1 MCSSDLFMFQNFT
14 IKQKIVIPLSL
25 IIGLFTVSSVLNVM
39 TTSKQSELSDTLNEQ
54 IVPNLFTIE
63 DAYRDLYQATSAVQ
77 GIALAETQAD
87 IDHHIHE
94 YKDNA
99 YKALPR
105 MEKVIELSRAGVM
118 PASHGADVQKLVSL
132 GQKWLQSYEVMLSKP
147 QSQWL
152 SYYNEHKN
160 TFEEQFVDVRA
171 QLNVVKSA
179 IEDKQGELKSDISAA
194 TARAESIL
202 EMGIIVVILAALGMV
217 FLLLRTV
224 LKPLNDIKDAMAQI
238 ASGDGDLSQRI
249 QINTQDEIGQLAK
262 AFNEFVSKI
271 QATVSQVIDSSNTLR
286 QEMANLSSLT
296 ETIADSTVSQQRDSE
311 AVAAAVHEMQV
322 TSRNVSESA
331 NEAAVASQTANDELS
346 NTNVILEQTVGSIR
360 DLAGEIESASH
371 VINTLDNDVSDIAS
385 VLDVIRGIAEQT
397 NLLALNAA
405 IEAARAGE
413 QGRGFAVVADEVR
426 SLASRTQQ
434 STGEIQAMI
443 EKLQSGAGQAV
454 EVMRG
459 SQNSSEETIQSAG
472 RASESL
478 AEILNAI
485 SRMNEM
491 NTHIATAASQQST
504 VSDEVNTNVQGIADS
519 STSIVDIVTQ
529 AQQSLAMLSQ
539 QTKRLDQ
546 QVSQFRV

>member
-1 MCSSDLFMFQNFT
+1 MFQNFT

-39 TTSKQSELSDTLNEQ
+39 TTSKQSELSYTLNEQ

-118 PASHGADVQKLVSL
+118 PASHGADVQKLVTL

-171 QLNVVKSA
+171 QLNVVKST

-296 ETIADSTVSQQRDSE
+296 ATIADSTVSQQRDSE

-539 QTKRLDQ
+539 QTQRLDQ

>member
-1 MCSSDLFMFQNFT
+1 MFQNFT

-118 PASHGADVQKLVSL
+118 PASHGADVQKLVTL

-202 EMGIIVVILAALGMV
+202 EMGIVVVILAALGMV

-539 QTKRLDQ
+539 QTQRLDQ

>member
-1 MCSSDLFMFQNFT
+1 MFQNFT

-99 YKALPR
+99 NKALPR

-118 PASHGADVQKLVSL
+118 PASHGADVQKLVTL

-296 ETIADSTVSQQRDSE
+296 ATIADSTVSQQRDSE

-539 QTKRLDQ
+539 QTQRLDQ

>member
-1 MCSSDLFMFQNFT
+1 MFQNFT

-118 PASHGADVQKLVSL
+118 PASHGADVQKLVTL

-346 NTNVILEQTVGSIR
+346 NTNVILEQTVSSIR

-539 QTKRLDQ
+539 QTQRLDQ

>member
-1 MCSSDLFMFQNFT
+1 MFQNFT

-118 PASHGADVQKLVSL
+118 PASHGADVQKLVTL

-296 ETIADSTVSQQRDSE
+296 ATIADSTVSQQRDSE

-472 RASESL
+472 RASKSL

-539 QTKRLDQ
+539 QTQRLDQ

>member
-1 MCSSDLFMFQNFT
+1 MFQNFT

-118 PASHGADVQKLVSL
+118 PASHGADVQKLVTL

-296 ETIADSTVSQQRDSE
+296 ATIADSTVSQQRDSE

-346 NTNVILEQTVGSIR
+346 NTNVILEQTIGSIR

-539 QTKRLDQ
+539 QTQRLDQ

>member
-1 MCSSDLFMFQNFT
+1 MFQNFT

-118 PASHGADVQKLVSL
+118 PASHGADVQKLVTL

-152 SYYNEHKN
+152 SYYNEHKS

-296 ETIADSTVSQQRDSE
+296 ATIADSTVSQQRDSE

-539 QTKRLDQ
+539 QTQRLDQ

>member
-1 MCSSDLFMFQNFT
+1 MFQNFT

-118 PASHGADVQKLVSL
+118 PASHGADVQKLVTL

-296 ETIADSTVSQQRDSE
+296 ATIADSTVSQQRDSE

-459 SQNSSEETIQSAG
+459 SQNSSEETIHSAG

-539 QTKRLDQ
+539 QTQRLDQ
-546 QVSQFRV
+546 QVSQFRI

>member
-1 MCSSDLFMFQNFT
+1 MFQNFT

-118 PASHGADVQKLVSL
+118 PASHGADVQKLVTL

-539 QTKRLDQ
+539 QTQRLDQ

>member
-1 MCSSDLFMFQNFT
+1 MFQNFT

-54 IVPNLFTIE
+54 IVPKLFTIE

-539 QTKRLDQ
+539 QTQRLDQ

>member
-1 MCSSDLFMFQNFT
+1 MFQNFT

-87 IDHHIHE
+87 IDHHINE

-118 PASHGADVQKLVSL
+118 PASHGADVQKLVTL

-360 DLAGEIESASH
+360 DLAGEIESASY

-539 QTKRLDQ
+539 QTQRLDQ

>member
-1 MCSSDLFMFQNFT
+1 MFQNFT

-39 TTSKQSELSDTLNEQ
+39 TTGKQSELSDTLNEQ

-249 QINTQDEIGQLAK
+249 QINTEDEIGQLAK

-296 ETIADSTVSQQRDSE
+296 ATIADSTVSQQRDSE

-539 QTKRLDQ
+539 QTQRLDQ

>member
-1 MCSSDLFMFQNFT
+1 MFQNFT

-87 IDHHIHE
+87 IDHHINE

-118 PASHGADVQKLVSL
+118 PASHGADVQKLVTL

-202 EMGIIVVILAALGMV
+202 EMGIIVVIIAALGMV

-296 ETIADSTVSQQRDSE
+296 ATIADSTVSQQRDSE

-331 NEAAVASQTANDELS
+331 NEAAVASQTANDELA

-539 QTKRLDQ
+539 QTQRLDQ

>member
-1 MCSSDLFMFQNFT
+1 MFQNFT

-118 PASHGADVQKLVSL
+118 PASHGADVQKLVTL

-296 ETIADSTVSQQRDSE
+296 ATIADSTVSQQRDSE
-311 AVAAAVHEMQV
+311 AVASAVHEMQV

-539 QTKRLDQ
+539 QTQRLDQ

>member
-1 MCSSDLFMFQNFT
+1 MFQNFT

-118 PASHGADVQKLVSL
+118 PASHGADVQKLVTL

-202 EMGIIVVILAALGMV
+202 KMGIIVVILAALGMV

-529 AQQSLAMLSQ
+529 AQQSLAMLSL
-539 QTKRLDQ
+539 QTQRLDQ

>member
-1 MCSSDLFMFQNFT
+1 MFQNFT

-54 IVPNLFTIE
+54 IIPNLFTIE

-118 PASHGADVQKLVSL
+118 PASHGADVQKLVTL

-296 ETIADSTVSQQRDSE
+296 ATIADSTVSQQRDSE

-539 QTKRLDQ
+539 QTQRLDQ

>member
-1 MCSSDLFMFQNFT
+1 MFQNFT

-118 PASHGADVQKLVSL
+118 PASHGADVQKLVTL

-179 IEDKQGELKSDISAA
+179 IEDKQVELKSDISAA

-529 AQQSLAMLSQ
+529 AQQSLAMLSL
-539 QTKRLDQ
+539 QTQRLDQ

>member
-1 MCSSDLFMFQNFT
+1 MFQNFT

-539 QTKRLDQ
+539 QTQRLDLQ
-546 QVSQFRV
+546 ISQFRV

>member
-1 MCSSDLFMFQNFT
+1 MFQNFT

-118 PASHGADVQKLVSL
+118 PASHGADVQKLVTL

-179 IEDKQGELKSDISAA
+179 IEDKQSELKSDISAA

-296 ETIADSTVSQQRDSE
+296 ATIADSTVSQQRDSE

-529 AQQSLAMLSQ
+529 AQQSLAMLSL
-539 QTKRLDQ
+539 QTQRLDQ

>member
-1 MCSSDLFMFQNFT
+1 MFQNFT

-25 IIGLFTVSSVLNVM
+25 IIGLFTVSSILNVM

-87 IDHHIHE
+87 IDHHINE

-118 PASHGADVQKLVSL
+118 PASHGADVQKLVTL

-296 ETIADSTVSQQRDSE
+296 ATIADSTVSQQRDSE

-539 QTKRLDQ
+539 QTQRLDQ

>member
-1 MCSSDLFMFQNFT
+1 MFQNFT

-132 GQKWLQSYEVMLSKP
+132 GQKWLQSYEGMLSKP

-296 ETIADSTVSQQRDSE
+296 ATIADSTVSQQRDSE

-539 QTKRLDQ
+539 QTQRLDQ

>member
-1 MCSSDLFMFQNFT
+1 FT

-77 GIALAETQAD
+77 GIVLAETQAD

-118 PASHGADVQKLVSL
+118 PASHGADVQKLVTL

-262 AFNEFVSKI
+262 AFNEFVSKT

-296 ETIADSTVSQQRDSE
+296 ATIADSTVSQQRDSE

-539 QTKRLDQ
+539 QTQRLDQ

>member
-1 MCSSDLFMFQNFT
+1 MFQNFT

-296 ETIADSTVSQQRDSE
+296 ATIADSTVSQQRDSE

-519 STSIVDIVTQ
+519 STSVVDIVTQ

-539 QTKRLDQ
+539 QTQRLDQ

>member
-1 MCSSDLFMFQNFT
+1 MFQNFT

-118 PASHGADVQKLVSL
+118 PASHGADVQKLVTL

-296 ETIADSTVSQQRDSE
+296 ATIADSTVSQQRDSE

-539 QTKRLDQ
+539 QTQRLEQ

>member
-1 MCSSDLFMFQNFT
+1 MFQNFT

-118 PASHGADVQKLVSL
+118 PASHGADVQKLVTL

-202 EMGIIVVILAALGMV
+202 EMGIIVVILAALCMV

-296 ETIADSTVSQQRDSE
+296 ATIADSTVSQQRDSE

-539 QTKRLDQ
+539 QTQRLDQ

>member
-1 MCSSDLFMFQNFT
+1 MFQNFT

-118 PASHGADVQKLVSL
+118 PASHGADVQKLVTL

-296 ETIADSTVSQQRDSE
+296 ATIADSTVSQQRDSE

-322 TSRNVSESA
+322 TSSNVSESA

-539 QTKRLDQ
+539 QTQRLDQ

>member
-1 MCSSDLFMFQNFT
+1 MFQNFT

-39 TTSKQSELSDTLNEQ
+39 TTSKQSELSHTLNEQ

-118 PASHGADVQKLVSL
+118 PASHGADVQKLVTL

-296 ETIADSTVSQQRDSE
+296 ATIADSTVSQQRDSE

-539 QTKRLDQ
+539 QTQRLDQ

>member
-1 MCSSDLFMFQNFT
+1 MFQNFT

-249 QINTQDEIGQLAK
+249 QINTQDEIGQLTK

-296 ETIADSTVSQQRDSE
+296 ATIADSTVSQQRDSE

-478 AEILNAI
+478 VEILNAI

-539 QTKRLDQ
+539 QTQRLDQ

>member
-1 MCSSDLFMFQNFT
+1 MFQNFT

-77 GIALAETQAD
+77 GIALAETQTD

-118 PASHGADVQKLVSL
+118 PASHGADVQKLVTL

-296 ETIADSTVSQQRDSE
+296 ATIADSTVSQQRDSE

-459 SQNSSEETIQSAG
+459 SQSSSEETIQSAG

-539 QTKRLDQ
+539 QTQRLDQ

>member
-1 MCSSDLFMFQNFT
+1 MFQNFT

-118 PASHGADVQKLVSL
+118 PASHGADVQKLVTL

-296 ETIADSTVSQQRDSE
+296 ATIADSTVSQQRDSE

-322 TSRNVSESA
+322 TSRNVSENA

-539 QTKRLDQ
+539 QTQRLDQ